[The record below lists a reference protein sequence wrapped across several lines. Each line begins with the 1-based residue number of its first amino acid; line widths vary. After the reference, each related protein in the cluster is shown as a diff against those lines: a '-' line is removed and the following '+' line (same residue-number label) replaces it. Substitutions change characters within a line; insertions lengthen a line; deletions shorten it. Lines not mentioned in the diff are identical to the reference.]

1 MCYCVWYEFCY
12 LNIIDFDF
20 VYYETLSLYFMVQI
34 FRNFFHVLKRS
45 LGASILNI
53 AGLSVAF
60 AVFTAILIQVDYEY
74 SYNDSF
80 PKADQIYRLEMK
92 KESGNQYSSLVPKPF
107 YKLIKSEIPE
117 LSFSCIIGK
126 SFGSAA
132 FTVVRQSGDM
142 DFFEDSY
149 GYTDTCVVRVF
160 DLEVVAGDYRQALTE
175 KNKLFLPL
183 SLARKY
189 FGGTDA
195 VGKTV
200 LFGGNREMTIAAVYR
215 DVPSNSIFQNMPYS
229 GSFNQWESWN
239 QWNYDT
245 YYVIPE
251 GTDFQALEYKLRG
264 VNNEITDRLGDYEI
278 EFYPLKE
285 LYFANVRHV
294 REASGNKAMT
304 NVLLLIGCLI
314 LIVAL
319 VNFVNFS
326 TALAPSRIK
335 SLNTQKTF
343 GATNRFLHFCIV
355 SEAMMF
361 ALISCFLGFLW
372 CYLLGTTSLQEALY
386 ASLNPLHHTELLFF
400 IIGISFVVGWVA
412 GCYPAFYMTSFPP
425 ALVLKGSPAL
435 SPCGVYLRNTLVVF
449 QYVVSVALII
459 GILLIS
465 RQLEWMKNRS
475 WGIDKEHVVFL
486 KANGDIFTQRNAFR
500 NELLHNSA
508 IVNITSASELIGDV
522 DMQHWFFNA
531 SVNGEDRMIDCD
543 VCMVA
548 PNYLDFFGLKV
559 LEGDSCI
566 LPRDSTIMVNETFKE
581 KYGFDPMGK
590 EMAGMKVGRI
600 VKDFNLLPLQENIRP
615 LLLGIKEEWAHY
627 FYIKINAAARNEAL
641 THIRNT
647 LHNFSPTYGYDV
659 KFLDDHL
666 NSLYGNEER
675 LGKLVNVFG
684 LATILIALM
693 GVYGLVLFNAKFKA
707 KEIGLRKVNGATNW
721 QMVVLLNGTFLRLVF
736 LSFVIACP
744 LTGYALSFWLNSF
757 AYRTTL
763 SAGIFLLAGLIVL
776 VITLLT
782 ISWQSWKAANANPVE
797 VLRSE

>member
-1 MCYCVWYEFCY
+1 M
-12 LNIIDFDF
+12 I
-20 VYYETLSLYFMVQI
+20 QI
-34 FRNFFHVLKRS
+34 FRNFLHILKRS
-45 LGASILNI
+45 LGASILNV

-60 AVFTAILIQVDYEY
+60 AIFTAILIQVDYEY

-80 PKADQIYRLEMK
+80 PKAEQIYRLEIK

-107 YKLIKSEIPE
+107 YKLVKSEIPE

-126 SFGSAA
+126 SFGPAS
-132 FTVVRQSGDM
+132 FTVVRQNGDM

-149 GYTDTCVVRVF
+149 GYTDTCAVRVF
-160 DLEVVAGDYRQALTE
+160 DLQIVAGDYRQALTE
-175 KNKLFLPL
+175 KDHLFLPL
-183 SLARKY
+183 SLAQKY
-189 FGGTDA
+189 FGGADA
-195 VGKTV
+195 IGKTV
-200 LFGGNREMTIAAVYR
+200 LFGGKREMTIAAVYR
-215 DVPSNSIFQNMPYS
+215 DVPSNSLFQNMPYS
-229 GSFNQWESWN
+229 GSFNPWESWN
-239 QWNYDT
+239 QWNYNT

-251 GTDFQALEYKLRG
+251 GTDFQDLEQKLREG
-264 VNNEITDRLGDYEI
+264 NDVIKEWLKDCEIK
-278 EFYPLKE
+278 FYPLKE
-285 LYFANVRHV
+285 IYFADIRHPQ
-294 REASGNKAMT
+294 EASGNKAMT
-304 NVLLLIGCLI
+304 DVLLLIGCLI

-343 GATNRFLHFCIV
+343 GATNRFLRFCIV
-355 SEAMMF
+355 SEAVIF
-361 ALISCFLGFLW
+361 AFVSCLLGFFW
-372 CYLLGTTSLQEALY
+372 CYLLGTTSLQEVLY
-386 ASLNPLHHTELLFF
+386 DSLNPFHHAGLSLC
-400 IIGISFVVGWVA
+400 IAGVSLVVGLMA

-425 ALVLKGSPAL
+425 ALVLKGSQAL
-435 SPCGVYLRNTLVVF
+435 SPRGVYLRNTLVVF

-459 GILLIS
+459 GTLLIS
-465 RQLEWMKNRS
+465 RQLEWMKNRP
-475 WGIDKEHVVFL
+475 WGIEKEHVVFL
-486 KANGDIFTQRNAFR
+486 KTNNDLLTQRNAFR

-508 IVNITSASELIGDV
+508 IFDVTSASELIGDV

-531 SVNGEDRMIDCD
+531 SVNGEDRVIDCD

-559 LEGDSCI
+559 MEGDSCVAP
-566 LPRDSTIMVNETFKE
+566 LDSTVMVNETFKE

-590 EMAGMKVGRI
+590 ELAGMKVGRI
-600 VKDFNLLPLQENIRP
+600 LKDFNLLPLQENIRP
-615 LLLGIKEEWAHY
+615 LLLGIDEGWINY
-627 FYIKINAAARNEAL
+627 FYIKINAASRDEAL
-641 THIRNT
+641 NHIRTT

-675 LGKLVNVFG
+675 LGKLVRVFG

-721 QMVVLLNGTFLRLVF
+721 QVVVLLNGTFLRLVV
-736 LSFVIACP
+736 LSFAIACP
-744 LTGYALSFWLNSF
+744 LAGYALSFWLNSF

-763 SAGIFLLAGLIVL
+763 SAGIFLLAGLIIL

-797 VLRSE
+797 VLKSE

>member
-149 GYTDTCVVRVF
+149 GYTDTCVVHVF

-239 QWNYDT
+239 QWNYET

-251 GTDFQALEYKLRG
+251 GTDFQALEYKLHG

-285 LYFANVRHV
+285 LYFADVRHV

-343 GATNRFLHFCIV
+343 GATNRFCI
-355 SEAMMF
+355 F
-361 ALISCFLGFLW
+361 AL
-372 CYLLGTTSLQEALY
+372 
-386 ASLNPLHHTELLFF
+386 
-400 IIGISFVVGWVA
+400 
-412 GCYPAFYMTSFPP
+412 FPKP
-425 ALVLKGSPAL
+425 
-435 SPCGVYLRNTLVVF
+435 
-449 QYVVSVALII
+449 
-459 GILLIS
+459 
-465 RQLEWMKNRS
+465 
-475 WGIDKEHVVFL
+475 
-486 KANGDIFTQRNAFR
+486 
-500 NELLHNSA
+500 
-508 IVNITSASELIGDV
+508 
-522 DMQHWFFNA
+522 
-531 SVNGEDRMIDCD
+531 
-543 VCMVA
+543 
-548 PNYLDFFGLKV
+548 
-559 LEGDSCI
+559 
-566 LPRDSTIMVNETFKE
+566 
-581 KYGFDPMGK
+581 
-590 EMAGMKVGRI
+590 
-600 VKDFNLLPLQENIRP
+600 
-615 LLLGIKEEWAHY
+615 
-627 FYIKINAAARNEAL
+627 
-641 THIRNT
+641 
-647 LHNFSPTYGYDV
+647 
-659 KFLDDHL
+659 
-666 NSLYGNEER
+666 
-675 LGKLVNVFG
+675 
-684 LATILIALM
+684 
-693 GVYGLVLFNAKFKA
+693 
-707 KEIGLRKVNGATNW
+707 
-721 QMVVLLNGTFLRLVF
+721 
-736 LSFVIACP
+736 
-744 LTGYALSFWLNSF
+744 
-757 AYRTTL
+757 
-763 SAGIFLLAGLIVL
+763 
-776 VITLLT
+776 
-782 ISWQSWKAANANPVE
+782 
-797 VLRSE
+797 

>member
-1 MCYCVWYEFCY
+1 M
-12 LNIIDFDF
+12 I
-20 VYYETLSLYFMVQI
+20 QI
-34 FRNFFHVLKRS
+34 FRNFFHVLRRS
-45 LGASILNI
+45 LGASILNV

-80 PKADQIYRLEMK
+80 PKAGQIYRLEIK
-92 KESGNQYSSLVPKPF
+92 KKSGDQYSSLVPKPF
-107 YKLIKSEIPE
+107 YKLVKSEIPE

-126 SFGSAA
+126 SFGPAS
-132 FTVVRQSGDM
+132 FTVVRQNGDM

-149 GYTDTCVVRVF
+149 GYTDTCAVRVF

-183 SLARKY
+183 SLAQKY

-195 VGKTV
+195 IGKTV
-200 LFGGNREMTIAAVYR
+200 LFGGKREMTIAAVYR
-215 DVPSNSIFQNMPYS
+215 DVPSNSLFQNMPYS
-229 GSFNQWESWN
+229 GSFNPWESWN
-239 QWNYDT
+239 QWNYNT

-251 GTDFQALEYKLRG
+251 GTDFQDLEQKLREG
-264 VNNEITDRLGDYEI
+264 NNVIKERLKDCEIK
-278 EFYPLKE
+278 FYPLKE
-285 LYFANVRHV
+285 IYFADIRHPQ
-294 REASGNKAMT
+294 EASGNKAMT

-343 GATNRFLHFCIV
+343 GATNRFLRFCIV
-355 SEAMMF
+355 SEAIIF
-361 ALISCFLGFLW
+361 AFVSCLLGFFLCYFLGN
-372 CYLLGTTSLQEALY
+372 TSLQQALY
-386 ASLNPLHHTELLFF
+386 ASLNPFHHVGLSLF
-400 IIGISFVVGWVA
+400 IAGISLVVGLMA

-425 ALVLKGSPAL
+425 ALVLKGSQAL
-435 SPCGVYLRNTLVVF
+435 SPRGVYLRNTLVVF

-459 GILLIS
+459 GTLLIS
-465 RQLEWMKNRS
+465 RQLEWMKNRP
-475 WGIDKEHVVFL
+475 WGIEKEHVVFL
-486 KANGDIFTQRNAFR
+486 KTNNDLLTQRNAFR
-500 NELLHNSA
+500 NELLYNSA
-508 IVNITSASELIGDV
+508 ILDVTSASELIGDV

-531 SVNGEDRMIDCD
+531 SVNGEDRVIDCD

-559 LEGDSCI
+559 MEGDSCVAP
-566 LPRDSTIMVNETFKE
+566 LDSTVMVNETFKE

-590 EMAGMKVGRI
+590 ELAGMKVGRI
-600 VKDFNLLPLQENIRP
+600 LKDFNLLPLQENIRP
-615 LLLGIKEEWAHY
+615 LLLGIDEEWINY
-627 FYIKINAAARNEAL
+627 FYIKINAASRNEAL
-641 THIRNT
+641 NHIRTT
-647 LHNFSPTYGYDV
+647 LRNFSPTYGYDV

-666 NSLYGNEER
+666 NNLYGNEER
-675 LGKLVNVFG
+675 LGKLVHVFG

-721 QMVVLLNGTFLRLVF
+721 QVVVLLNGTFLRLVL
-736 LSFVIACP
+736 LSFAIACP
-744 LTGYALSFWLNSF
+744 LAGYALSFWLNSF

-763 SAGIFLLAGLIVL
+763 SAGIFLLAGLIIL

-797 VLRSE
+797 VLKTE